1 MTQRVREEQK
11 NERKN
16 REVEIL
22 LIKFKN
28 ERKIKKK
35 CGLSGK
41 SALEFFITWN

>member
-1 MTQRVREEQK
+1 MRQRVREEQK

-28 ERKIKKK
+28 WH
-35 CGLSGK
+35 LPGK
-41 SALEFFITWN
+41 TALEFFITWN

>member
-1 MTQRVREEQK
+1 MTQSIREEQK
-11 NERKN
+11 NERKD

-28 ERKIKKK
+28 ERKKKK
-35 CGLSGK
+35 WGLPGK